1 MKQKDKLFELIKVLN
16 SSEKQWVVKCLK
28 AFKQNNNLLLFKCL
42 DKQESYNKK
51 QLFPALKNAP
61 FLKYLP
67 VQKNNLYNS
76 ILKFLKSYINEAEE
90 DCTEHLDSF
99 FEFTFLQNRGLGN
112 HSLGQLRKIQEHAT
126 EQQEHYQMLQMI
138 SMESDIISSGLQKPT
153 SIEDLDTINNS
164 YIEGLDLLKDIWNY
178 KFWASK
184 ISVLRHN
191 PEILS
196 IKEHKQVLASI
207 EDFLNT
213 HKAPPNQIARYYY
226 YQVNLLYY
234 LYIEDFVTAF
244 FYTEIQIEYIE
255 NVNLKTYK
263 AQKEKAIVFVN
274 SVAIAF
280 LAKVEDSKIKVLI
293 EKTHR
298 LLKKDIFVP
307 FHTPLYNQLYYN
319 QLNHYNFKN
328 YTADSSK
335 LVQEVLHKHKVSSLE
350 ISPNLSLSIASYYF
364 IQRDLDQ
371 AIAWNNK
378 IMSAPK
384 KNILY
389 FVHYNALVLKLLI
402 HIELNNV
409 FYIQSILQ
417 SLKRFITKK
426 ELSND
431 FNNNLYRFFKK
442 FESEMLSAFPN
453 TTTLCRQFYKHLV
466 TQKLDARKNLRF
478 VDLTGWIKT
487 R

>member
-16 SSEKQWVVKCLK
+16 NNEKQWIVKCLK
-28 AFKQNNNLLLFKCL
+28 AFKQNNNLLLFKCM

-51 QLFPALKNAP
+51 HLLASLKSAP

-90 DCTEHLDSF
+90 GCAEHLDSF

-112 HSLGQLRKIQEHAT
+112 YSLGQLKKIQKQAT
-126 EQQEHYQMLQMI
+126 EHQEHYQMLQMI
-138 SMESDIISSGLQKPT
+138 SMESDIISSGLHKPA
-153 SIEDLDTINNS
+153 SIEDLDTINSS

-184 ISVLRHN
+184 ISVLRNN

-196 IKEHKQVLASI
+196 TVEQEQILASI
-207 EDFLNT
+207 KDFITT
-213 HKAPPNQIARYYY
+213 HKAPNNQIARYYY

-234 LYIEDFVTAF
+234 LYIEDFEKAF
-244 FYTEIQIEYIE
+244 FYTEIQIDYIE

-263 AQKEKAIVFVN
+263 AQKEKAITFVN

-280 LAKVEDSKIKVLI
+280 LAKVEDSKIEVLL

-298 LLKKDIFVP
+298 LLKKDIFIP
-307 FHTPLYNQLYYN
+307 FHIPLYNQLYYN

-328 YTADSSK
+328 YTTYSTQ
-335 LVQEVLHKHKVSSLE
+335 LVEEILHKHKTASLD

-371 AIAWNNK
+371 AIVWNNK

-384 KNILY
+384 KSILY

-402 HIELNNV
+402 HIELDNV
-409 FYIQSILQ
+409 FYLQSILQ
-417 SLKRFITKK
+417 SIKRYITKK

-442 FESEMLSAFPN
+442 LESEMLSAFPN
-453 TTTLCRQFYKHLV
+453 TTTLCR
-466 TQKLDARKNLRF
+466 
-478 VDLTGWIKT
+478 
-487 R
+487 